1 VYILFFVLT
10 MSLFVQ
16 KKPTCALFLHRFL
29 LSLQRLNIKSMAKN
43 LLNKYVWLV
52 ETIYKAKK
60 ISFQDIN
67 RRWLDNDMSEGME
80 LPKRTFQKW
89 RIAIEEM
96 FGLIIENEN
105 CGQYRFFIQNA
116 DDLRNGSMR
125 SWLFNTLTVSNL
137 MMESASIKD
146 KILFEEIPA
155 GQEFLPVILEA
166 LKKNTVLEMTYKS
179 FVHNEANTF
188 TVEPYC
194 LKAFKQRW
202 YLVARS
208 PYYDKIMIYALDRVH
223 ELEPTALH
231 FEYPKDFVAE
241 EYFEDCFGIIADRD
255 YDIETVKFKVA
266 AGQANYLRSLWI
278 HQTQKEIE
286 RNDEYSIFTVRL
298 RPTFDFRQEI
308 LTMGDDVEVLS
319 PKWFREELAGVA
331 KRMWDKYKMNKA

>member
-1 VYILFFVLT
+1 
-10 MSLFVQ
+10 
-16 KKPTCALFLHRFL
+16 
-29 LSLQRLNIKSMAKN
+29 MAKN

-60 ISFQDIN
+60 ISFEDIN
-67 RRWLDNDMSEGME
+67 RRWMDNDMSEGKE
-80 LPKRTFQKW
+80 LPKRTFHKW

-105 CGQYRFFIQNA
+105 SGQYRFFIQNA

-146 KILFEEIPA
+146 KILFEEIPD
-155 GQEFLPVILEA
+155 GQQFLPVILEA
-166 LKKNTVLEMTYKS
+166 LKKNTVLEMTYQS
-179 FVHNEANTF
+179 FWCDEANTF

-202 YLVARS
+202 YLLAHS
-208 PYYDKIMIYALDRVH
+208 PYLDKMMIYALDRVH

-231 FEYPKDFVAE
+231 FDYPEDFVAE
-241 EYFEDCFGIIADRD
+241 EYFEDCFGIIADQN
-255 YDIETVKFKVA
+255 YDVETVKLKVA
-266 AGQANYLRSLWI
+266 AGQANYLRTLTL

-308 LTMGDDVEVLS
+308 LTMGSDIEVLA
-319 PKWFREELAGVA
+319 PKGFREELAEISEH
-331 KRMWDKYKMNKA
+331 MWDKYKEDKQ

>member
-1 VYILFFVLT
+1 
-10 MSLFVQ
+10 
-16 KKPTCALFLHRFL
+16 
-29 LSLQRLNIKSMAKN
+29 MAKN

-60 ISFQDIN
+60 ISFEEIN
-67 RRWLDNDMSEGME
+67 RRWLDNDLSEGKE
-80 LPKRTFQKW
+80 LAKRTFHKW
-89 RIAIEEM
+89 RVAIEEM

-105 CGQYRFFIQNA
+105 CGQYCFFIQNA

-146 KILFEEIPA
+146 KILFEEIPD
-155 GQEFLPVILEA
+155 GQQFLPVILEA
-166 LKKNTVLEMTYKS
+166 LKKNTVLEMTYQS
-179 FVHNEANTF
+179 FWRDEANTF
-188 TVEPYC
+188 TIEPYC

-202 YLVARS
+202 YLLAHS
-208 PYYDKIMIYALDRVH
+208 PYLDKMMIYALDRVH

-231 FEYPKDFVAE
+231 FDYPKDFVAE
-241 EYFEDCFGIIADRD
+241 EYFEDCFGIIADQN
-255 YDIETVKFKVA
+255 YDVETVKFKVA
-266 AGQANYLRSLWI
+266 AGQANYLRTLTL

-308 LTMGDDVEVLS
+308 LTMGSDIEVLS
-319 PKWFREELAGVA
+319 PKWFRAELAEISEH
-331 KRMWDKYKMNKA
+331 MWNKYKNDK

>member
-1 VYILFFVLT
+1 
-10 MSLFVQ
+10 
-16 KKPTCALFLHRFL
+16 
-29 LSLQRLNIKSMAKN
+29 MAKN

-60 ISFQDIN
+60 ISFEDIN
-67 RRWLDNDMSEGME
+67 RRWMDNDMSEGKE
-80 LPKRTFQKW
+80 LPKRTFHKW

-116 DDLRNGSMR
+116 EDLKNGSMR

-146 KILFEEIPA
+146 KILFEEIPD
-155 GQEFLPVILEA
+155 GQQFLPVILEA
-166 LKKNTVLEMTYKS
+166 LKKNTVLEITYQS
-179 FVHNEANTF
+179 FWRDEANTF
-188 TVEPYC
+188 MVEPYC

-202 YLVARS
+202 YLVGRS

-223 ELEPTALH
+223 ELGPTALH
-231 FEYPKDFVAE
+231 FDYPEDFVAE
-241 EYFEDCFGIIADRD
+241 EYFEDCFGIIADQSCKV
-255 YDIETVKFKVA
+255 ETVKLKVA
-266 AGQANYLRSLWI
+266 AGQANYLRTLTL

-308 LTMGDDVEVLS
+308 LTMGSDIEVLS
-319 PKWFREELAGVA
+319 PKGFREELAEISEH
-331 KRMWDKYKMNKA
+331 MWNKYKDDK

>member
-1 VYILFFVLT
+1 
-10 MSLFVQ
+10 
-16 KKPTCALFLHRFL
+16 
-29 LSLQRLNIKSMAKN
+29 MAKN

-60 ISFQDIN
+60 ISFEDIN
-67 RRWLDNDMSEGME
+67 RHWMDNDMSEGKE
-80 LPKRTFQKW
+80 LPKRTFHKW

-105 CGQYRFFIQNA
+105 SGQYRFFIQNA
-116 DDLRNGSMR
+116 EDLRNGSMR

-146 KILFEEIPA
+146 KILFDEIPD
-155 GQEFLPVILEA
+155 GEQYLPVILEA
-166 LKKNTVLEMTYKS
+166 LKKNTVLEMTYQS
-179 FVHNEANTF
+179 FWRDEANTF

-202 YLVARS
+202 YLVSRS

-231 FEYPKDFVAE
+231 FDYPEDFVAG
-241 EYFEDCFGIIADRD
+241 EYFEDCFGIIADHN
-255 YDIETVKFKVA
+255 YDVETVKLKVS
-266 AGQANYLRSLWI
+266 AGQANYLRSLTL
-278 HQTQKEIE
+278 HQTQSEIE
-286 RNDEYSIFTVRL
+286 RNDEYSIFKLRL

-308 LTMGDDVEVLS
+308 LMMGSDVEVLS
-319 PKWFREELAGVA
+319 PEWFRDEVA
-331 KRMWDKYKMNKA
+331 EVTKHMWDKYKND